1 MTIRNAE
8 ALVAKDFVEFMQEN
22 GFLSFKEMRQC
33 FKWDSQDI
41 KEEVDAALRDL
52 TKGEYCVD
60 ELDGSMVVGDGDLI
74 SYGAFMKDVYEE
86 IEREMAA

>member
-8 ALVAKDFVEFMQEN
+8 VLVAKDFVEFMQEN
-22 GFLSFKEMRQC
+22 GFFSFKEMRQC

-60 ELDGSMVVGDGDLI
+60 ELDGSMVVGNGDLI
-74 SYGAFMKDVYEE
+74 SYGAFMKAVYEE
-86 IEREMAA
+86 IERGIAA